1 MASTS
6 AGSSRSK
13 LKSSS
18 GGSRSHHASLSIAQ
32 IQRELKR
39 GEMVQV
45 SDLTEKILMR
55 KKLCHLQFKSIDLST
70 TDETTLY
77 VIIAIED
84 VSSGLL

>member
-13 LKSSS
+13 PKSSS

-45 SDLTEKILMR
+45 NDLTEKILMG
-55 KKLCHLQFKSIDLST
+55 KKLRHFQCNQFNLEFAITSN
-70 TDETTLY
+70 ETT
-77 VIIAIED
+77 
-84 VSSGLL
+84 